1 MTDLMSGNEALMQS
15 KDMAAYLRAVSDAR
29 AVQSVSIQR
38 TALSFPAAGMN

>member
-1 MTDLMSGNEALMQS
+1 
-15 KDMAAYLRAVSDAR
+15 VSDAR